1 MRVPN
6 LAPGTETSMPSN
18 MPARL
23 REYMALERRRAG
35 DDGIS
40 ISEYQRWTQLKRM
53 LNSHF
58 QPGVHDS
65 RSDRRDSVRVPVR
78 LRIGFDSYGE
88 IRESLMTN
96 VSRGGVFISTPEPL
110 PLGAK
115 LRLRI
120 RIEETDQ
127 VLDLQGE
134 VASLNS
140 GPGLMTEELGMGIKF
155 IRLSEEEEKA
165 VDNLYE
171 RSLRRALAT

>member
-1 MRVPN
+1 
-6 LAPGTETSMPSN
+6 MPSN

-23 REYMALERRRAG
+23 REYLALERQRTS

-40 ISEYQRWTQLKRM
+40 VPEFQRWTQLKCM
-53 LNSHF
+53 LNRHF
-58 QPGVHDS
+58 QPGVQDPHL
-65 RSDRRDSVRVPVR
+65 DRRDSVRVPAR

-96 VSRGGVFISTPEPL
+96 LSRGGLFISTPDPL
-110 PLGAK
+110 PLGAS

-120 RIEETDQ
+120 RIEETDE
-127 VLDLQGE
+127 VIDLEGE
-134 VASLNS
+134 VASLNT

-155 IRLSEEEEKA
+155 VRLGESEEKA

-171 RSLRRALAT
+171 HSLRKALGN

>member
-1 MRVPN
+1 
-6 LAPGTETSMPSN
+6 
-18 MPARL
+18 
-23 REYMALERRRAG
+23 
-35 DDGIS
+35 
-40 ISEYQRWTQLKRM
+40 
-53 LNSHF
+53 
-58 QPGVHDS
+58 
-65 RSDRRDSVRVPVR
+65 
-78 LRIGFDSYGE
+78 
-88 IRESLMTN
+88 MTN

-120 RIEETDQ
+120 RIEETDE